1 MKTTKPNRII
11 GLDNFERNPQEE
23 EQINTLF
30 ESVFKKENAQAILS
44 YLRQITIESV
54 AGSEISD
61 ASLRHLEGQRYIVG
75 LMQRRFNKGRSQR
88 IIKEKQDVR

>member
-23 EQINTLF
+23 QQINTLF
-30 ESVFKKENAQAILS
+30 ESVFKREDAQAILS

-54 AGSEISD
+54 SQEISD
-61 ASLRHLEGQRYIVG
+61 ASRHLEGQRYIVG
-75 LMQRRFNKGRSQR
+75 PMQRRFNKG
-88 IIKEKQDVR
+88 EVNV

>member
-1 MKTTKPNRII
+1 M
-11 GLDNFERNPQEE
+11 GLDNFERDPQQ

-30 ESVFKKENAQAILS
+30 ESVFKQENAQEILS

-61 ASLRHLEGQRYIVG
+61 SSLRHLKDNDI
-75 LMQRRFNKGRSQR
+75 LLDLIKRRFNKGQSQR
-88 IIKEKQDVR
+88 IVKEKQDVR

>member
-1 MKTTKPNRII
+1 MKTKPNRII

-30 ESVFKKENAQAILS
+30 ESVFKKENAQAVLS

-61 ASLRHLEGQRYIVG
+61 SSLRHLEGQRYIVG
-75 LMQRRFNKGRSQR
+75 LIQRRFNKGQSQR
-88 IIKEKQDVR
+88 IVKEKQDAR

>member
-1 MKTTKPNRII
+1 MKTKPNRII

-23 EQINTLF
+23 ERINTLF
-30 ESVFKKENAQAILS
+30 ESVFKQENAQAILS

-61 ASLRHLEGQRYIVG
+61 SSLRHLEGQRYIVG
-75 LMQRRFNKGRSQR
+75 LIQRRFNKGQSQR
-88 IIKEKQDVR
+88 IVKEKQDVR

>member
-1 MKTTKPNRII
+1 MKTKPNCII

-30 ESVFKKENAQAILS
+30 ESVFKKENAQAVLS

-61 ASLRHLEGQRYIVG
+61 SSLRHLEGQRYIVG
-75 LMQRRFNKGRSQR
+75 LIQRRFNKGQSQR
-88 IIKEKQDVR
+88 IVKEKQDVR

>member
-1 MKTTKPNRII
+1 MKTKPNRII

-23 EQINTLF
+23 QQINTLF
-30 ESVFKKENAQAILS
+30 ESVFKKENAQAVLS

-61 ASLRHLEGQRYIVG
+61 SSLRHLEGQRYIVG
-75 LMQRRFNKGRSQR
+75 LIQRRFNKGQSQR
-88 IIKEKQDVR
+88 IVKEKQDVR

>member
-1 MKTTKPNRII
+1 MKITKPNRII

-23 EQINTLF
+23 ERINTLF
-30 ESVFKKENAQAILS
+30 ESVFKREDGQAILT

-61 ASLRHLEGQRYIVG
+61 SSLRHLEGQRYIVG
-75 LMQRRFNKGRSQR
+75 LMQRRFNKGQSQR
-88 IIKEKQDVR
+88 IVKEKQDVR

>member
-1 MKTTKPNRII
+1 MKTKPNRII

-30 ESVFKKENAQAILS
+30 ESVFKKENAQAVLS

-61 ASLRHLEGQRYIVG
+61 SSLRHLEGQRYIVG
-75 LMQRRFNKGRSQR
+75 LIQRRFNKGQSQR
-88 IIKEKQDVR
+88 IVKEKQDVR